1 MRHHLDSYNNFFE
14 SGIFNIFKE
23 NNPIKFI
30 EREDKTL
37 QDNKVNEINIYLGGK
52 EGNLL
57 YFGKPII
64 YDSTSEKKTHYM
76 YPNDARLR
84 NMSYPITIHYDI

>member
-1 MRHHLDSYNNFFE
+1 MSKSPKSKSSNKQNLSEINDISWKLLDKYFKQDPNYLVRHHLDSYNNFFE
-14 SGIFNIFKE
+14 KGIFNIFKE

-52 EGNLL
+52 EGN
-57 YFGKPII
+57 
-64 YDSTSEKKTHYM
+64 
-76 YPNDARLR
+76 
-84 NMSYPITIHYDI
+84 